1 MGIKDWFANRSGV
14 SVSQYKMVTESTS
27 GFLSWNGKLY
37 HSDLVRAAI
46 RPKAT
51 AVGKAVGKHVRKNEQ
66 GTKVNPDVY
75 MKFLLEEPNPY
86 MTGQLMQEKLVTHLE
101 LNNNAFA
108 FINRDENGMPTE
120 IYPLTPVSTEAV
132 VDARGRL
139 YLRFTLRDGRMVT
152 FQYSDLIHLRKDYN
166 ENDIFGDPNTQALSS
181 LMDVV
186 GTTDQGVVKAIKNS
200 NIIRWLLKFNNT
212 LRPEDLKANSKKFV
226 EDYLSVESDT
236 VGVAATDAKAEAVQ
250 VEPKSYVPNEKQMD
264 RTSERILSFFNTNS
278 NIVQGDYTEDQWIAF
293 YESAIEPIIV
303 QMSKEFTR
311 KLFTRRERGHG
322 NKILFESSNLS
333 FASMSTKLQLVE
345 YVDRGIMTPNEVRE
359 ALNMEPV
366 EGGDDMVRRL
376 DTAKIEE

>member
-1 MGIKDWFANRSGV
+1 MGIKDWFANRNGV
-14 SVSQYKMVTESTS
+14 SVSQYKMITESTS

-51 AVGKAVGKHVRKNEQ
+51 AVGKAVGKHVRKNDQ

-139 YLRFTLRDGRMVT
+139 YLRFTLKDGRMVT

-181 LMDVV
+181 LMEVV
-186 GTTDQGVVKAIKNS
+186 GTTDQGVVKAIKSS
-200 NIIRWLLKFNNT
+200 NIIRWLLKYKQT
-212 LRPEDLKANSKKFV
+212 LRPEDLKLNSKKFV
-226 EDYLSVESDT
+226 EDYLSVENDD
-236 VGVAATDAKAEAVQ
+236 VGVAATDAKADAVQ
-250 VEPKSYVPNEKQMD
+250 VEPKSYVPNEKQMNS
-264 RTSERILSFFNTNS
+264 TSERILSFFNTNR

-303 QMSKEFTR
+303 QMSNEFTR

-333 FASMSTKLQLVE
+333 FASMSTKLKLVD

-376 DTAKIEE
+376 DTAKIEQ